1 MKLSDVK
8 STDWCAPYIF
18 DLMLDGIV
26 TGYKGGVY
34 MPRQTITRAE
44 FAKMLCK
51 VKGWSVS
58 ETAAADCVDVPPS
71 HWAHSYVKTLRQNG
85 VVDGYA
91 CNSFKADQALS
102 RAEAVK
108 MIVRTQGYKLD
119 TTSETFPDIIGSWAS
134 DFILTA
140 RKYNLVT
147 GYPDGSFQP
156 DGTITRAEAAK
167 LIWQLL

>member
-1 MKLSDVK
+1 
-8 STDWCAPYIF
+8 
-18 DLMLDGIV
+18 
-26 TGYKGGVY
+26 
-34 MPRQTITRAE
+34 
-44 FAKMLCK
+44 
-51 VKGWSVS
+51 
-58 ETAAADCVDVPPS
+58 
-71 HWAHSYVKTLRQNG
+71 
-85 VVDGYA
+85 
-91 CNSFKADQALS
+91 
-102 RAEAVK
+102 